1 MTNAELKAAMKS
13 RKPVIYRSARH
24 GESRYK
30 RIYAIRYTLDE
41 SDNIISQAELLDYN
55 NNSINTVK
63 GSEVFLDN
71 D

>member
-13 RKPVIYRSARH
+13 RKPIIYRSKRY

-30 RIYAIRYTLDE
+30 RIYAIKFTLNE
-41 SDNIISQAELLDYN
+41 FNEIVTQVELLDYN
-55 NNSINTVK
+55 NNSINTVN
-63 GSEVFLDN
+63 GNEVFLDN